1 VQQPNKWI
9 PYGFSFHQEG
19 SCPLAGARQ
28 NWFEGYRN
36 KIGLDPVTPVI
47 DGINF
52 VTATINFD
60 ASYFPAFVAKLF
72 LERIL

>member
-1 VQQPNKWI
+1 M
-9 PYGFSFHQEG
+9 
-19 SCPLAGARQ
+19 
-28 NWFEGYRN
+28 
-36 KIGLDPVTPVI
+36 KIGLDLVTLVI

-60 ASYFPAFVAKLF
+60 ESYFPAVVAELF

>member
-1 VQQPNKWI
+1 VQQPNKRI
-9 PYGFSFHQEG
+9 PYGFNFSQEG
-19 SCPLAGARQ
+19 FCPIAVDCQ
-28 NWFEGYRN
+28 NWFEGYRM
-36 KIGLDPVTPVI
+36 KIGLDPVTLVI

-60 ASYFPAFVAKLF
+60 ASYFSAVVAELF